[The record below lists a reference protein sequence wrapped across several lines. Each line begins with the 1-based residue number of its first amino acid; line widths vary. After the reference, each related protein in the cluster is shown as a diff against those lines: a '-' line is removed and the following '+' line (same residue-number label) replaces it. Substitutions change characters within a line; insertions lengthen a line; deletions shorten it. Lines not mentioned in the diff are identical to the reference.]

1 MKPRHGIWKEVYEL
15 RGMICYIKALL
26 KYRSQDLTEDQID
39 IYNELIHEYEDRIN
53 ELIGV

>member
-1 MKPRHGIWKEVYEL
+1 MKATHGKWKEVYEL
-15 RGMICYIKALL
+15 RMMILYIKAKL
-26 KYRSQDLTEDQID
+26 KYDSDLNDEQID

>member
-26 KYRSQDLTEDQID
+26 KYGSQGLTEDQID